1 MDILIEGCKRLK
13 IGLTEKQVQQ
23 FEDYHHLLSEWNS
36 RMNLT
41 SITQYEDVMRKHFLD
56 SLCIVQLSDMDI
68 GKIEKVIDVG
78 TGAGFPGIPLKI
90 VFPHIRL
97 VLLDS
102 LNKRIRFLDAL
113 VDALGLRSV
122 TTIHGRAEEYGRDK
136 KYREQF
142 DLCVSRAVANMAVLS
157 EYCIPLIG
165 LKKHFVAYKSN
176 KIQEE
181 LGQAQKAVR
190 ALGGKIIERKDLVI
204 PGSDMDRSLIHI
216 QKEKRTPGRYPRK
229 NGVPGKMPL

>member
-1 MDILIEGCKRLK
+1 MEILIEGCKRLD
-13 IGLTEKQVQQ
+13 IDLTERQVQQ
-23 FEDYHHLLSEWNS
+23 FEDYHHLLLEWNS

-41 SITQYEDVMRKHFLD
+41 SITEYEDVIRKHFLD
-56 SLCIVQLSDMDI
+56 SLCIVQLSHMDL
-68 GKIEKVIDVG
+68 GQIEKVIDVG

-90 VFPHIRL
+90 VFPHIQL

-113 VDALGLRSV
+113 VDALELRSV
-122 TTIHGRAEEYGRDK
+122 TTVHGRAEDYGRDK
-136 KYREQF
+136 MYRERF
-142 DLCVSRAVANMAVLS
+142 DLCVSRAVANMSVLS
-157 EYCIPLIG
+157 EYCLPLVS
-165 LKKHFVAYKSN
+165 LKKHFVAYKSS

-181 LGQAQKAVR
+181 LEQAQKAVR
-190 ALGGKIIERKDLVI
+190 SLGGKIIEKKDLVI

-216 QKEKRTPGRYPRK
+216 QKEKRTPGKYPRK